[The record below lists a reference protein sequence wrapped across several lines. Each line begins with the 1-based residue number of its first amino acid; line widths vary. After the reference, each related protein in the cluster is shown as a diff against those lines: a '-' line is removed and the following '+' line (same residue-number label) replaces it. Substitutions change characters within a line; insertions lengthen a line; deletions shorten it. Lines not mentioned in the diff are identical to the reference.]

1 MHLVLDKLVSFVC
14 LRVVKLVFMSFF
26 LENYTREEQEVQQLV
41 ASMGVW
47 KTILQSALPAFLIM
61 FVGSWSDRWG
71 KRKPCMLL
79 PIVGELLTSIGL
91 MVCTYFYYELPMEVA
106 GFVEGLFPGN
116 FIYFSS

>member
-1 MHLVLDKLVSFVC
+1 M
-14 LRVVKLVFMSFF
+14 
-26 LENYTREEQEVQQLV
+26 V

-106 GFVEGLFPGN
+106 GFVEGLFPGD
-116 FIYFSS
+116 FLLLQLFSEYF